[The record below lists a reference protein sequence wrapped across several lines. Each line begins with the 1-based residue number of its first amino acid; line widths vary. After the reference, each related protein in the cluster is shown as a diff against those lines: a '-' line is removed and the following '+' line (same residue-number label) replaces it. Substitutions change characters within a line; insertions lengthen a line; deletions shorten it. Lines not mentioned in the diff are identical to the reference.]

1 MIHQVHVY
9 CIDVPDTPTAA
20 VTHIQTSTVRRVPL
34 FPNVTLRQKR
44 EIKPPSLVYCFV
56 SAVPPADPHTH
67 VRTHPPTTKS
77 HTTNMNT
84 SYAHQVDYSGTR
96 YTYQYTAVAGAL
108 CASTKRAVL
117 LYCAVVHQV
126 HRYTPLPYQTLIQ
139 QQLHICTTRPCEV
152 RPSSST
158 SLEM

>member
-1 MIHQVHVY
+1 MVHQVHVY
-9 CIDVPDTPTAA
+9 CIAVPDTPTAA

-77 HTTNMNT
+77 HTTNMTTPGRRTAVPGTHT
-84 SYAHQVDYSGTR
+84 SIQQWRVRCAQVQSGRCYCTVQWYIR
-96 YTYQYTAVAGAL
+96 YTDTLHCRTRHSYSSSYTYVQPD
-108 CASTKRAVL
+108 RAKS
-117 LYCAVVHQV
+117 A
-126 HRYTPLPYQTLIQ
+126 PLP
-139 QQLHICTTRPCEV
+139 R
-152 RPSSST
+152 RR
-158 SLEM
+158 